1 MSGRERPRRTN
12 PLEDLQE
19 MQTFGRQPWDEP
31 EWLDRAAAWT
41 RAQLVRRGFEP
52 RGELTLERMR
62 PWAAVAW
69 IETSQGRAWFKEPAP
84 IMAFEPALTAAVSG
98 RSADAGPQVI
108 AWEGSWLLTRD
119 AGPQLRS
126 LLEADA
132 SAAPAWEEILRQYA
146 ELQLAHISDVDGLLA
161 LRVPDK
167 RPQTLLSDY
176 PRLVEDVR
184 GLEGVP
190 VERARLASL
199 CPVLERVVARLA
211 EPVPITVIHEEVHEG
226 NVFVA
231 GGHARLLDWGEG
243 AVSHPFAGL
252 TNTLRD
258 IAYRRGL
265 EPDSPEILR
274 LRDVY
279 LELWTQFASLDELRT
294 MFGDGYLLGMLCRAV
309 TWERFLAEASQEA
322 RDEYD
327 RNAAVWLDIF
337 REGLED
343 GVRLGAS

>member
-1 MSGRERPRRTN
+1 MAARGA
-12 PLEDLQE
+12 L
-19 MQTFGRQPWDEP
+19 PWDEP
-31 EWLDRAAAWT
+31 DWLHRAAVWT
-41 RAQLVRRGFEP
+41 EANLARLGITPHGA
-52 RGELTLERMR
+52 LTLERSR

-69 IETSQGRAWFKEPAP
+69 IETDGGRLWFKEPAP
-84 IMAFEPALTAAVSG
+84 VMAFEAELTALVSA
-98 RSADAGPQVI
+98 RSPGFGPELV

-119 AGPQLRS
+119 AGPHLRA

-132 SAAPAWEEILRQYA
+132 TTAPAWEEILREYG
-146 ELQLAHISDVDGLLA
+146 ELQLAHIADVDELVA
-161 LRVPDK
+161 LGVPDK
-167 RPQTLLSDY
+167 RPEALLADY
-176 PRLVEDVR
+176 ARLVEDVR
-184 GLEGVP
+184 ALEAVP

-199 CPVLERVVARLA
+199 RPALEGLVAALA
-211 EPVPITVIHEEVHEG
+211 GAVPISLIHEELHEA
-226 NVFVA
+226 NVFVS
-231 GGHARLLDWGEG
+231 GGNARLLDWGEG

-258 IAYRRGL
+258 IAYRRQL
-265 EPDSPEILR
+265 EADSPEVLR

-279 LELWTQFASLDELRT
+279 LETWTQFAPLEELRT
-294 MFGDGYLLGMLCRAV
+294 MFAQGYLLGALCRAV

-327 RNAAVWLDIF
+327 RNAAIWLDIL

>member
-1 MSGRERPRRTN
+1 
-12 PLEDLQE
+12 
-19 MQTFGRQPWDEP
+19 MQTSSVPPWDEP
-31 EWLDRAAAWT
+31 DWLDRAAAWT
-41 RAQLVRRGFEP
+41 NAQLARRGIEP
-52 RGELTLERMR
+52 RSELTLERLR

-69 IETSQGRAWFKEPAP
+69 IETSEGRAWFKEPAP
-84 IMAFEPALTAAVSG
+84 TMAFEPSLTAAVSS
-98 RSADAGPQVI
+98 RSANVGPEVI

-119 AGPQLRS
+119 AGLQLRS
-126 LLEADA
+126 LLEARA
-132 SAAPAWEEILRQYA
+132 TAPAWEDILRQYA
-146 ELQLAHISDVDGLLA
+146 DLQLAHVPDVERLLT
-161 LRVPDK
+161 LGVPDK
-167 RPQTLLSDY
+167 RPEALLADY

-184 GLEGVP
+184 GLEAVP
-190 VERARLASL
+190 VERKQLASL
-199 CPVLERVVARLA
+199 RPTLERVVAGLA
-211 EPVPITVIHEEVHEG
+211 EPVPMTVIHEEVHEG

-265 EPDSPEILR
+265 EPDTAEVLR

-279 LELWTQFASLDELRT
+279 LEPWTQFAPLDELRR
-294 MFGDGYLLGMLCRAV
+294 MFAGGYLLGTLCRAV

-337 REGLED
+337 REGLQE